1 MDFEMEDQIR
11 YRAYEIWESEGHP
24 DGRSLEHWDRAAREL
39 SLAASAPVV
48 AAMIET
54 ATIEDTVEPVAA
66 QAPAKT
72 KARAPKAKA
81 PVKPQRK
88 SARLGQVTLN

>member
-11 YRAYEIWESEGHP
+11 YRAYEIW
-24 DGRSLEHWDRAAREL
+24 DRAAREL
-39 SLAASAPVV
+39 SLAASAPAV